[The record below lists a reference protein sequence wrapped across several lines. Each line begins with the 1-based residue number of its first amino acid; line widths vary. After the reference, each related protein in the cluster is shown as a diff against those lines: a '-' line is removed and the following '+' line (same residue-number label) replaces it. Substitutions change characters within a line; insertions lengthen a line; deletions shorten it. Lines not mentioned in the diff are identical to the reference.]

1 MSDSKRAITFDRVI
15 RVIATLAIIAVAVWL
30 IGILSNVLLPFCVAC
45 IISYLLEPVVE
56 FQQKHLKLRHRSI
69 PVFLTLLE
77 AALIFGILAYFFYP
91 FCNRRNNSA

>member
-45 IISYLLEPVVE
+45 IISYLHGTCRGVPAKASEAETPFDSCLSPL
-56 FQQKHLKLRHRSI
+56 FWKRH
-69 PVFLTLLE
+69 
-77 AALIFGILAYFFYP
+77 
-91 FCNRRNNSA
+91 